1 MFRSSSMPKF
11 KLYSRGSNKL
21 PKIEKNR
28 WLTNSSD
35 NSESYDYLN
44 DKRNLPEKY
53 SMNNRDISNAV
64 SNIDNNYYRKI
75 NKNNPFIYDQ
85 LNAMERNYNQMK
97 LMLNDKINRLEHNQR
112 KVKDFLKYSLEQDRL
127 QNDINTYKFNNYLK
141 NYHEKNLNEKD
152 YLLNMLNEVPNLIEK
167 KLGKLYH
174 NEMEENR
181 NQKYFL
187 ENLKQ
192 RMSLEL
198 QRQRRYDYLRYK
210 RQLNEMIELKNN
222 EEKEKMRLYHQIQR
236 QKMMYRMQAI
246 NFQNQFYQYQAL
258 NILPLYQFMQNQNN
272 KNSSLGLDELIK
284 VLLFKHLLGNNKFNE
299 DTNRR
304 KERLIF
310 DPKITRKRYRKN
322 SYGSGNSFSSSLTSR
337 TKSVSKISKKENKKS
352 TKLSKTSKKSK
363 SNKTKS
369 SAKSSSPKSSGNSS
383 EEKTESKKDDE
394 KSENTEE
401 NKKDDEKSDKNT
413 EESKKDDE
421 KSDKGSDNDDG
432 EKDDEDGDGDGD
444 GDGDEKDDKDDKKE
458 EGQNQQT
465 YQMPPSYQNP
475 T

>member
-1 MFRSSSMPKF
+1 MIRSSSMPKY
-11 KLYSRGSNKL
+11 KMYSRGLNKL
-21 PKIEKNR
+21 PKIEKNP

-35 NSESYDYLN
+35 NSENYFFLEE
-44 DKRNLPEKY
+44 KRNLPEKY
-53 SMNNRDISNAV
+53 SMENRDFSNAV
-64 SNIDNNYYRKI
+64 NNINNNYYRKI

-85 LNAMERNYNQMK
+85 LTAMERNYNQMK

-167 KLGKLYH
+167 KIGKLYQ
-174 NEMEENR
+174 NEIEENR

-192 RMSLEL
+192 RMTLEL
-198 QRQRRYDYLRYK
+198 QRQRRNDYLRYK

-246 NFQNQFYQYQAL
+246 NFQNQFYRYQAY
-258 NILPLYQFMQNQNN
+258 NVFPLYQLMQNQNN
-272 KNSSLGLDELIK
+272 KNNSLGLDELIK
-284 VLLFKHLLGNNKFNE
+284 VLLFKQLLGNNKFNG
-299 DTNRR
+299 TNSTNQRR
-304 KERLIF
+304 ERVIF
-310 DPKITRKRYRKN
+310 DPKIRRKQYRKN
-322 SYGSGNSFSSSLTSR
+322 SYISGDSYSSSVTSR
-337 TKSVSKISKKENKKS
+337 TKSVSKTSKKVFKNSKNDKENKKS
-352 TKLSKTSKKSK
+352 TKLTKPSKKSK
-363 SNKTKS
+363 SNKS
-369 SAKSSSPKSSGNSS
+369 KSSSKSQSSESKSSQNSS
-383 EEKTESKKDDE
+383 EEKTESKKDDD
-394 KSENTEE
+394 
-401 NKKDDEKSDKNT
+401 KDDKDESDKNT
-413 EESKKDDE
+413 EESKNDEE
-421 KSDKGSDNDDG
+421 KSDKESDKDEGD
-432 EKDDEDGDGDGD
+432 EKGDGDGD
-444 GDGDEKDDKDDKKE
+444 GEGDGEDNTKE
-458 EGQNQQT
+458 EDQNQQV